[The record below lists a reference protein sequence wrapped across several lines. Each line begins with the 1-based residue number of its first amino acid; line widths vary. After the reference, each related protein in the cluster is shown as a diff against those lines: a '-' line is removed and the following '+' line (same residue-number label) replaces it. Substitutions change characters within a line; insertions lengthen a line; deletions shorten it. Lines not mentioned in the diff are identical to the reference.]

1 MSAAQL
7 KRIALALAVAV
18 FLWGLVEILGR
29 RGDTISE
36 TPLLP
41 ALSPAEV
48 DAITIAGDADTIV
61 LERVADSTWT
71 VNGFDASPDA
81 VGTLLGALAEP
92 TAGEL
97 IAQNP
102 SSHERMGVDTSS
114 AKRLTIGRGEQVL
127 GEVLVGAQGRSF
139 RSAYARKPGDDDV
152 FLVEG
157 ELIPLLDRNVTD
169 WRDKRIVT
177 LEPDS
182 IHGITV
188 ERGGTRY
195 SLVRAD
201 GTWSFDDGAPVD
213 SARMARLVEAFARVE
228 AQGAAFAAPEEAS
241 AADFDRPD
249 RRVHVM
255 GPSRSELVALAF
267 DSTDTGFWVRRTG
280 GETIYQLNRW
290 RVDDLTPADSSL
302 RQRE

>member
-7 KRIALALAVAV
+7 KRLALALAVAV

-48 DAITIAGDADTIV
+48 DAITIAGDADTVV
-61 LERVADSTWT
+61 LERGADTTWT

-81 VGTLLGALAEP
+81 VGALLGALAEP

-114 AKRLTIGRGEQVL
+114 AKRLTVGRGEQVL

-157 ELIPLLDRNVTD
+157 ELIPLLERNVTD

-188 ERGGTRY
+188 ERGGTQY

-213 SARMARLVEAFARVE
+213 SARVAR
-228 AQGAAFAAPEEAS
+228 GAAFATPEQAS
-241 AADFDRPD
+241 AADFDRPE
-249 RRVHVM
+249 RRVDVT
-255 GPSRSELVALAF
+255 GPNRSALASLAF
-267 DSTDTGFWVRRTG
+267 DSTETGFWVRRAG
-280 GETIYQLNRW
+280 GETVYQLNRW

-302 RQRE
+302 RHRE